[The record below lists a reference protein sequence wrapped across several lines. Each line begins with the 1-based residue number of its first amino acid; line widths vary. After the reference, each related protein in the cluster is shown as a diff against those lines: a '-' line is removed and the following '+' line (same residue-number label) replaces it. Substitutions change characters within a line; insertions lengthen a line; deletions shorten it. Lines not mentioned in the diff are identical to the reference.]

1 MPAWNASA
9 QQQMR
14 FVKSA
19 DHLKIF
25 IEQAGRKQDEFAFV
39 FLSGQPRANS
49 KQFRIKSTCV
59 LRDSIK
65 FNVNETGRAT

>member
-1 MPAWNASA
+1 
-9 QQQMR
+9 MR

-39 FLSGQPRANS
+39 FLSGQPYANS
-49 KQFRIKSTCV
+49 KQFRIKITRSPRSIF
-59 LRDSIK
+59 LFYSIK
-65 FNVNETGRAT
+65 FNVNESGRAT